1 MGGPTLPILLLAIPV
16 GMAAIVLL
24 GGLLSLVRRPTS
36 KIPRAVVVPQASRTD
51 R

>member
-16 GMAAIVLL
+16 GMAAIVFL
-24 GGLLSLVRRPTS
+24 GGLLSLVRRPAS
-36 KIPRAVVVPQASRTD
+36 KIPRAVIVPSSRPD